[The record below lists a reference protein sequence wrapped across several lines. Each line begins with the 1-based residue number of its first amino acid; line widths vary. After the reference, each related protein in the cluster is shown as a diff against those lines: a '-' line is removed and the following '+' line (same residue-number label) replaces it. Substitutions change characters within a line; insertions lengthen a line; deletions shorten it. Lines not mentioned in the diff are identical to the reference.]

1 MFDLER
7 KIFLK
12 KIFNPRIDNGAPI
25 NWDELSKN
33 ARSQALLLMKGINHG
48 IWDQQTYVKFRELAA
63 ASSLKKSSKPAANSG
78 PSRSAGILGQLN
90 KHLDRLIDAFST
102 AATDTVRTD
111 AHCHS
116 KPGSKLP
123 VNAKVTGDPG
133 SSPLTPAL
141 EVGKSNGQPLLQ
153 AQSVKL
159 DCEPPIA
166 PRSKH
171 ATGVDTIYDAD
182 NEATE
187 ITTPMAAKNKAP
199 TANAN
204 KIDNA
209 GSSSTGS
216 TLACILRDCL
226 GDTVKDLLAKNPSI
240 LGQIEV
246 MISPYYQSCTHWHEI
261 PELTRVAISFT
272 VFSLI
277 KQSFKDQRIPPLGGL
292 EIVPLFE
299 LSSKSGAK
307 RGLELSSKCILN
319 GADVAL
325 NSKNDHI
332 HTMIHPGNNP
342 ALTTAGEDQEIHQP
356 RAYVLIRTN
365 EPSNLGASK
374 QDESL
379 ELSKDQLDDGFATS
393 KGILHKEVHI
403 DSSWSASS
411 NPLPD
416 KLRNANTMDSTSA
429 SSINNGSSH
438 TTTRRTQQNNPVR
451 PDKVGKS
458 GAQENI
464 PLVASDGYPRG
475 RGHTVLVAS
484 PASPDPGCEWCSHYF
499 RCPAWPSCGPGHPFC
514 ICNST
519 RQTSTSRASKP
530 GIALQEIEAREE
542 EGGESK
548 HDDLAQNIALPALK
562 AHVLR
567 QSNADAFSPPYTSDE
582 KEGNSG
588 HESNASPNSNI
599 EVGKSHN
606 EDAVPPSSTKD
617 AVAKQSAGLAIRLG
631 SQDSE
636 KTHDPV
642 NANDVFLSPESKAL
656 EPMSNGSTDGAM
668 FDSAHREEIDPTAS
682 LS

>member
-25 NWDELSKN
+25 AWDELSKD
-33 ARSQALLLMKGINHG
+33 ARNQALLLMKGISHG
-48 IWDQQTYVKFRELAA
+48 IWDQQTYVKFCELAA
-63 ASSLKKSSKPAANSG
+63 ASRVKKSSKPAADSR
-78 PSRSAGILGQLN
+78 PSRAAGILGQLN
-90 KHLDRLIDAFST
+90 KQLDRLIDAFSPAT
-102 AATDTVRTD
+102 TDTVRTD

-123 VNAKVTGDPG
+123 VNAKVTEDPG

-141 EVGKSNGQPLLQ
+141 EIGKSNGQSLLQ

-159 DCEPPIA
+159 ECEPPIA
-166 PRSKH
+166 TRFKH

-187 ITTPMAAKNKAP
+187 IPTPLAAKNKAS

-216 TLACILRDCL
+216 TLAYILRDCL
-226 GDTVKDLLAKNPSI
+226 GDTVKDILAKNPSI
-240 LGQIEV
+240 LGQIEK

-299 LSSKSGAK
+299 LSSKGGAK

-332 HTMIHPGNNP
+332 HTIIHPGTKP

-356 RAYVLIRTN
+356 RAYALIRAN

-374 QDESL
+374 QYESL

-403 DSSWSASS
+403 DSSWSAS

-416 KLRNANTMDSTSA
+416 ELQNADTMDSTSA
-429 SSINNGSSH
+429 SSVNNGSSH
-438 TTTRRTQQNNPVR
+438 TTTRRTQQGNPVR
-451 PDKVGKS
+451 ANKVGKS
-458 GAQENI
+458 GAQKNV
-464 PLVASDGYPRG
+464 PPVASDGYPCG
-475 RGHTVLVAS
+475 RGHTVLTAS
-484 PASPDPGCEWCSHYF
+484 PASPDPGCEWCSHWF

-519 RQTSTSRASKP
+519 RQRLTSRASKP
-530 GIALQEIEAREE
+530 GIALQEIEARE

-588 HESNASPNSNI
+588 HESNVSPSGNI
-599 EVGKSHN
+599 EVGESHDG
-606 EDAVPPSSTKD
+606 DAVPLSSTKD
-617 AVAKQSAGLAIRLG
+617 AVAKQSARLAIRLG
-631 SQDSE
+631 SQGSE
-636 KTHDPV
+636 KTQDTV
-642 NANDVFLSPESKAL
+642 STNGVFLSPGLKAL
-656 EPMSNGSTDGAM
+656 EPMSKGSTDGAM
-668 FDSAHREEIDPTAS
+668 FGSAHGE
-682 LS
+682 